1 MDEQAFLAKMRRAL
15 LSRATTVLPAA
26 VIGSLSL
33 NPAETAA
40 HALRIAPKKD
50 VTTAPMTTFL
60 IPLVGKHQ
68 VNAWSVV
75 DTAFSI
81 CAQALIHQSDPNW
94 RALVC
99 SQDRPSACDLDPRI
113 QFVPFD
119 QIPDGHDKI
128 PKLETLTKH
137 ALETDLQPGFV
148 MLLDGDD
155 LLHVD
160 FVNILNKRDEQGLLV
175 SKGLILNSGNGD
187 LCETRH
193 KSLSS
198 PLQKPFW
205 KFCGSCTAFP
215 VGRAPGHEC
224 SFIQALCQ
232 HEHRLYP
239 HLAKMAGIA
248 LYEHHDPLAIYVINH
263 GENFETRRGRGGFK
277 QRFARRFAMT
287 KDEKREVLQNYPA
300 AKDVVNLRTTDL

>member
-15 LSRATTVLPAA
+15 LSRATKVLPA
-26 VIGSLSL
+26 GLMGRL
-33 NPAETAA
+33 PLTPAETAA
-40 HALRIAPKKD
+40 HALRVAPKEN
-50 VTTAPMTTFL
+50 TATAPITTFL

-68 VNAWSVV
+68 VSAWSVV
-75 DTAFSI
+75 DAAFTI

-113 QFVPFD
+113 QFVPFNK
-119 QIPDGHDKI
+119 IPDGHDKI
-128 PKLETLTKH
+128 PKLETLTQH
-137 ALETDLQPGFV
+137 ALKTDMQPGFV
-148 MLLDGDD
+148 MPLDGDD

-160 FVNILNKRDEQGLLV
+160 FVQILNRCDDKGLLV
-175 SKGLILNSGNGD
+175 SAGLILNSGNGD
-187 LCETRH
+187 LCETQH
-193 KSLSS
+193 KTLSS

-205 KFCGSCTAFP
+205 KFCGSCAAFP
-215 VGRAPGHEC
+215 VGRAPDLEC

-239 HLAKMAGIA
+239 HLAKLAGIE
-248 LYEHHDPLAIYVINH
+248 LYEHETPLAIYLINH

-277 QRFARRFAMT
+277 QRFARRFAMS
-287 KDEKREVLQNYPA
+287 DEKRREALKAYPA
-300 AKDVVNLRTTDL
+300 AQNAVNLRTSDL